1 MFRKSTSAWMKRRA
15 IRYPSCCGGAGSGG
29 DAARPSKHR
38 SKQTE
43 SHEGDGLKALRLAT
57 TTALGAVLYC
67 MAVTAQTQLHLM
79 PQPAQVSIEFESLA
93 LDSTF
98 AVEVPGKTS
107 MRLTSAI
114 DRAVRRMEMETGLR
128 HAGPGVAEKTKLV
141 VRVEHSA
148 LPIQTLDEDES
159 YALHVTPAGAEIDAA
174 TELGAMHGLETLIQ
188 LVQPSGNGYLIP
200 AVNIHDAPRFRWRGL
215 MIDCGRHF
223 EPVSVIKRNLDGMA
237 AMKLNVFHWHLTED
251 QGFRIESRVFPM
263 LTGKGSDGDFYSQQD
278 AKEIVAYA
286 RARGIRV
293 VPEFEMPG
301 HSTAWLFAYPSLASG
316 STPEGIRR
324 EFGISQ
330 YAIDPTRETTYAF
343 IGRFLTEMAG
353 IFPDA
358 YVHIGGDET
367 QAPDWKKNPRILAF
381 MKARRLKDNDALQ
394 AYFNTRVLKILSG
407 LHRHMMG
414 WDEVLT
420 LELPKDVIVQSW
432 RGEASLAKGAR
443 LGHDGVLS
451 AGYYLDGM
459 KPAETHYLV
468 DPLPSTSDLSADER
482 TRILGGEVCMWGE
495 HVNARTIDSR
505 IWPRTAAIAERF
517 WSPENVR
524 DVDDM
529 YRRLEFASIELEGL
543 GLTHLQ
549 SGDAGL
555 RELAGTQ
562 NIDALRTLASVL
574 EPVSFSDRYNA
585 QHTDQLTALDSFVD
599 AVQPDPPS
607 RHWFEAAVSR
617 FIADPVGDSADRLAL
632 AAWLV
637 NLRDAAPQARKQM
650 EASPRL
656 KEVATRADQAAQLA
670 AIGLEALQHVVR
682 SEKAP
687 ADWKAKQ
694 AVEMDEMKKPSAMVR
709 FTILQGMANLVKAV
723 PN

>member
-1 MFRKSTSAWMKRRA
+1 
-15 IRYPSCCGGAGSGG
+15 
-29 DAARPSKHR
+29 
-38 SKQTE
+38 
-43 SHEGDGLKALRLAT
+43 
-57 TTALGAVLYC
+57 

-107 MRLTSAI
+107 IRLTSAI
-114 DRAVRRMEMETGLR
+114 DRAVRRIEMETGLR
-128 HAGPGVAEKTKLV
+128 HAGPGVAAKTRLV
-141 VRVEHSA
+141 VRAEHSA
-148 LPIQTLDEDES
+148 APVQTLDEDES
-159 YALHVTPAGAEIDAA
+159 YFLHVTAAGAEIDAA

-188 LVQPSGNGYLIP
+188 LVQPRSSGYVIP
-200 AVNIHDAPRFRWRGL
+200 AVSIHDAPRFRWRGL

-223 EPVSVIKRNLDGMA
+223 EPVAVIKRNLDGMA
-237 AMKLNVFHWHLTED
+237 AVKLNVFHWHLTED

-301 HSTAWLFAYPSLASG
+301 HSTAWLFAYPSLNSGSGASG

-324 EFGISQ
+324 EFGISA
-330 YAIDPTRETTYAF
+330 YAIDPTREATYTF

-367 QAPDWKKNPRILAF
+367 PAPDWKTNPRILAF
-381 MKARRLKDNDALQ
+381 MKAHRLKDNEALQ
-394 AYFNTRVLKILSG
+394 AYFNTRVLRIVSG

-420 LELPKDVIVQSW
+420 PGLPKDVIVQSW
-432 RGEASLAKGAR
+432 RGEASLAKGAK
-443 LGHDGVLS
+443 LGYEGVLS
-451 AGYYLDGM
+451 APYYLDGM
-459 KPAETHYLV
+459 KPAETHYLA
-468 DPLPSTSDLSADER
+468 DPLPATSDLSADER
-482 TRILGGEVCMWGE
+482 KRILGGEVCMWGE
-495 HVNARTIDSR
+495 HVYARTIDSR

-517 WSPENVR
+517 WSQENVR
-524 DVDDM
+524 DVEDM

-543 GLTHLQ
+543 GLTHVQ

-555 RELAGTQ
+555 RELAGTEK
-562 NIDALRTLASVL
+562 IDALRTVASVL
-574 EPVSFSDRYNA
+574 EPVSFGERYNA

-599 AVQPDPPS
+599 SVRPDPPS
-607 RHWFEAAVSR
+607 RHWFEAAVIR
-617 FIADPVGDSADRLAL
+617 LTADLSGDATDRAAL
-632 AAWLV
+632 AAWFGK
-637 NLRDAAPQARKQM
+637 LRDAVPEARRQM

-656 KEVATRADQAAQLA
+656 KEVTMRADQVAQLA
-670 AIGLEALQHVVR
+670 AMGQEALQYLGTGQ
-682 SEKAP
+682 KAP

-694 AVEMDEMKKPSAMVR
+694 AAAMEEMKKPSAMVR
-709 FTILQGMANLVKAV
+709 FTILPGMANLVKAV